1 MLSIVLLIF
10 LFNENIFCFSLLR
23 IVIIVALQSMPVRPN
38 IWFVYQSDSVDIL
51 SSGETVPFSWF
62 FFFQLSLGDILDIM
76 NVNS

>member
-1 MLSIVLLIF
+1 
-10 LFNENIFCFSLLR
+10 
-23 IVIIVALQSMPVRPN
+23 MPVRPN